1 MEEKKEIII
10 DNKYEIQKQIGEGMF
25 GKIFLG
31 RHKYNKEEVAIK
43 IDKSIL
49 LKNEARIYR
58 ILSNISGIP
67 RLRGFG
73 MIESYNYMVIDKL
86 GKSLENLKKECGG
99 VFDLYTTITLGVQI
113 IKRVKDIHAK
123 NIIHRDIKPE
133 NLMMNSENSN
143 LNHEA

>member
-1 MEEKKEIII
+1 MEENKEVII
-10 DNKYEIQKQIGEGMF
+10 DNKYKIQKQIGEGMF

-31 RHKYNKEEVAIK
+31 KHNYNNEEVAIK

-73 MIESYNYMVIDKL
+73 MIENYNYMVIDKL

-99 VFDLYTTITLGVQI
+99 CFDLYLPI
-113 IKRVKDIHAK
+113 IPPYLR
-123 NIIHRDIKPE
+123 
-133 NLMMNSENSN
+133 L
-143 LNHEA
+143 